1 MIRNPFAKYVGG
13 LRDFLAGALFI
24 FNPNTLTFLGLVF
37 NIVVGVLF
45 AFGHVIGAGYM
56 MILSGAFDILDGA
69 VARISKKITRFGGFF
84 DSVIDRYSDLA
95 VWVGIMIYFASIG
108 NTFYLVLSGIA
119 MIGAVMVSY
128 ARARAELAIP
138 LCKVGFMERPERH
151 ITLMIGAIFNHLI
164 TAIWILAVTTHI
176 DAAHR
181 IFFTWKELKRID
193 GEDDESESPPPP
205 AERSSTPAEDAQAH

>member
-1 MIRNPFAKYVGG
+1 MIRGAFAKYVGG
-13 LRDFLAGALFI
+13 LRDFLAKALFI

-45 AFGHVIGAGYM
+45 AFGHVVGAGYM

-69 VARISKKITRFGGFF
+69 VARISKKITRFGGYF

-95 VWVGIMIYFASIG
+95 VWVGIMIYFATIG
-108 NTFYLVLSGIA
+108 NAFYLVLTSIA
-119 MIGAVMVSY
+119 MIGAVMISY
-128 ARARAELAIP
+128 ARARAELVIP

-151 ITLMIGAIFNHLI
+151 ITLMLGAIFNHLI
-164 TAIWILAVTTHI
+164 TAIWILAVTTQI

-181 IFFTWKELKRID
+181 IFYTWKEIKRIEQEEAEKIS
-193 GEDDESESPPPP
+193 GREKQP
-205 AERSSTPAEDAQAH
+205 AGTA